1 MQRGESDAGRFSKER
16 WTEGRP
22 GVVFGEH
29 DVSSQKRFAAV
40 ILFEGTYAGL
50 FLPYV
55 NKGGTAK

>member
-1 MQRGESDAGRFSKER
+1 LLEDSLRRQ

-29 DVSSQKRFAAV
+29 DVSSRKRFAAV
-40 ILFEGTYAGL
+40 ILFEGTCDGQFCL
-50 FLPYV
+50 SSV